1 MQTLKD
7 KNILVIGA
15 TGGIGSRTAKLLASS
30 GAKLFLTGRNSEKLE
45 TVAGTCNVSSDRCLA
60 LDCSQPNSVNEL
72 KDNYFQQFS
81 SIDILINA
89 AGIGI
94 IKSMD
99 TLNETDFLRR

>member
-45 TVAGTCNVSSDRCLA
+45 TVAGSCNVSSDRCLA

-72 KDNYFQQFS
+72 KENYFQQFS